1 MRCIFSKGAVALCLA
16 FAVSG
21 ALAQA
26 PASPPVRIRGVVD
39 KVENGELTV
48 RLKTGGTASVRLAE
62 PHTIIAV
69 IKASLADIAPGAF
82 IGTTALPQ
90 SDGTLKAIE
99 VHIFPEAQRG
109 TGEGFRPFD
118 LAPNSTMTNA
128 NVAMRVES
136 VAGPVLKLT
145 YKGGEQTVVVPP
157 DAAIVG
163 LAPGEASDLHADVA
177 VSFQAIP
184 QPDGSL
190 QASRITV
197 GKNGV
202 NPPM

>member
-1 MRCIFSKGAVALCLA
+1 MRGLFSNCALGFCLVFAASTAV
-16 FAVSG
+16 
-21 ALAQA
+21 AQA
-26 PASPPVRIRGVVD
+26 PTSPPVRIRGVVD
-39 KVENGELTV
+39 KIENSELTV
-48 RLKTGGTASVRLAE
+48 RLKTGGTAAIHLAE
-62 PHTIIAV
+62 PHTIITV
-69 IKASLADIAPGAF
+69 VKASLADIAPGAF

-90 SDGTLKAIE
+90 NDGTLKAIE
-99 VHIFPEAQRG
+99 IHIFPEAQRG

-128 NVAMRVES
+128 NVASKVES
-136 VAGPVLKLT
+136 VAGPLLKLT

-163 LAPGEASDLHADVA
+163 LAPGEAADLHVDVA

-184 QPDGSL
+184 QQDGSL